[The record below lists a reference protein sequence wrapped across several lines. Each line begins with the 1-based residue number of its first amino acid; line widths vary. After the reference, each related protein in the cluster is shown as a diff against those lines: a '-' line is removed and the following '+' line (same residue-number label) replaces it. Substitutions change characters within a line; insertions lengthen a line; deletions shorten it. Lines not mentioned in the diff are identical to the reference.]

1 MSTHTET
8 RKRLREISSKEEFI
22 RLMDSRVL
30 SDEERKILE
39 LHYIKHKPLGYI
51 ADELGF
57 SERTVKRYHHNALMR
72 FK

>member
-1 MSTHTET
+1 MSTHIET
-8 RKRLREISSKEEFI
+8 RKRLREISSRDEFNA
-22 RLMDSRVL
+22 LLDSRVL
-30 SDEERKILE
+30 SDEERRILE
-39 LHYIKHKPLGYI
+39 LHYLKRKPLGYI

>member
-1 MSTHTET
+1 MSVHIEV
-8 RKRLREISSKEEFI
+8 RKRLRDISTRDEFNA
-22 RLMDSRVL
+22 LLDSSVL
-30 SDEERKILE
+30 SDEERRILVM
-39 LHYIKHKPLGYI
+39 HYIERKPLSFI

>member
-1 MSTHTET
+1 MSTHIEV
-8 RKRLREISSKEEFI
+8 RNALRGISSREEFE
-22 RLMDSRVL
+22 RLLDSRVL
-30 SDEERKILE
+30 SDEERTILE

>member
-1 MSTHTET
+1 MSTHIDM
-8 RKRLREISSKEEFI
+8 RNRLKAITSRSEFEE
-22 RLMDSRVL
+22 LLDSRVL
-30 SDEERKILE
+30 SDEERRILVM
-39 LHYIKHKPLGYI
+39 HYIQRKPLGFI

>member
-1 MSTHTET
+1 MSTHIEV
-8 RKRLREISSKEEFI
+8 RNALKSISSREEFNA
-22 RLMDSRVL
+22 LLDSRVL